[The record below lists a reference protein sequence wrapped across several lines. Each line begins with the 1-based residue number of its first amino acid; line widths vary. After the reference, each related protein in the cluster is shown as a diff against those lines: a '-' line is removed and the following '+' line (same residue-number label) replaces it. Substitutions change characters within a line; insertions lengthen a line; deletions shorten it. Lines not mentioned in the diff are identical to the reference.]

1 MNLGVDAL
9 DLKNTRLLSLS
20 QSDRSLLFSKFKF
33 LSYLNWLFCNLVLG
47 HFGSDDE
54 QVELVQKNR
63 LQVDEIEEKRK
74 QALENQ
80 RQAKA
85 DRDRIL
91 QIRAKNSEIYACLL

>member
-1 MNLGVDAL
+1 M
-9 DLKNTRLLSLS
+9 
-20 QSDRSLLFSKFKF
+20 
-33 LSYLNWLFCNLVLG
+33 VLG